1 LAEPVETAAA
11 TPKIAGRTKFRA
23 RLTAAIALS
32 ISSLGIYGIF
42 WFSETISLQPEIEK
56 AGGSVQ
62 LEVVGPQ
69 WLKDWVGR
77 DYDWLV
83 GTPVSLSVPPR
94 LRVDDR
100 WVKRLRGMTSLHTLS
115 LNGAEITDRGMASLA
130 PLTQL
135 EYLDL
140 SNTAV
145 GDAGLEQIRG
155 LKRLHILD
163 LSHTRVRGPGLKHLA
178 GMLELTSLS
187 LDSTELDDAGLA
199 QLPALPS
206 LANLDLGSTKITSA
220 GLRFLK
226 DHPSINLLSI
236 RNTQVDDAAI
246 ETLSARFE
254 PYQLIIDGSNITP
267 GGALRLGVRLAR

>member
-1 LAEPVETAAA
+1 MADPIKTQSA
-11 TPKIAGRTKFRA
+11 TPKIAGRAKFRA

-32 ISSLGIYGIF
+32 IFSLSIYGIY
-42 WFSETISLQPEIEK
+42 WFSESISLQPEIEK

-69 WLKDWVGR
+69 WLKDWAGR

-83 GTPVSLSVPPR
+83 GTPVSLSVPSQ
-94 LRVDDR
+94 LKADDR
-100 WVKRLRGMTSLHTLS
+100 WVKRLRRMTSLHTLS

-155 LKRLHILD
+155 LTQLRTLD

-178 GMLELTSLS
+178 GMVDLTSLS

-199 QLPALPS
+199 QL
-206 LANLDLGSTKITSA
+206 
-220 GLRFLK
+220 LK
-226 DHPSINLLSI
+226 DCPSINLLSI
-236 RNTQVDDAAI
+236 RNTQIDDAAI
-246 ETLSARFE
+246 ESLSARFE
-254 PYQLIIDGSNITP
+254 SYQLLIDGSRITP
-267 GGALRLGVRLAR
+267 GGALRVGIRPAK